1 MRKLNNGIKKNK
13 TYSTYINPKSDEYN
27 KKEVKK
33 GSIIVAKLSDYEKLK
48 PKIKDHKR
56 ESVVVL
62 IDKDKNLGVVYLH
75 GIKDINGIERTK
87 KEDAGIWLKAVKDN
101 GEVVYVDLDIRDK
114 DKNGKPIKQGDI
126 FKRTRRYFNDEQMNK
141 IENHLYLNKG
151 RSHSIRD
158 AIKINKEKANKK
170 TN

>member
-1 MRKLNNGIKKNK
+1 MRKRKIK

-27 KKEVKK
+27 KEEVKK

-75 GIKDINGIERTK
+75 GIKD
-87 KEDAGIWLKAVKDN
+87 
-101 GEVVYVDLDIRDK
+101 VYVDLDIRDK
-114 DKNGKPIKQGDI
+114 DRFGKPIKQGKI
-126 FKRTRRYFNDEQMNK
+126 FKKTNRKFNNKEILK
-141 IENHLYLNKG
+141 IEKHLFTKNG
-151 RSHSIRD
+151 RISHSIRTT
-158 AIKINKEKANKK
+158 IKNNKEKANKK

>member
-1 MRKLNNGIKKNK
+1 MRKLDNGRKKNK
-13 TYSTYINPKSDEYN
+13 TYSRYINPKSDEYN
-27 KKEVKK
+27 KEEVKK

-62 IDKDKNLGVVYLH
+62 IDNDKNLGVVYLH

-87 KEDAGIWLKAVKDN
+87 KEDSGVWLKAVKDN

-126 FKRTRRYFNDEQMNK
+126 FKKTRRYFNDEQMDR
-141 IENHLYLNKG
+141 IENHLFENKK
-151 RSHSIRD
+151 RSHSVRNTITNNR
-158 AIKINKEKANKK
+158 KKKARFEN
-170 TN
+170 